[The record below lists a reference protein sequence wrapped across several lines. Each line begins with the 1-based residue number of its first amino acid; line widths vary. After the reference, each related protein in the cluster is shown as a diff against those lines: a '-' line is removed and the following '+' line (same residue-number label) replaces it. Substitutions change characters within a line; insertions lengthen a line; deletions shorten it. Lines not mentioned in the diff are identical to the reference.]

1 MQVLGGPLVNMRLCA
16 NVTVPDLQ
24 VSTDII
30 EFGEVKCGEC
40 RIISIQLHNYHPV
53 HCDWSA
59 VPTEDTKKQVTKQIV
74 FFLYFFVFAVNFITN

>member
-1 MQVLGGPLVNMRLCA
+1 MIGQVLGGPQVNVRLCA

-24 VSTDII
+24 VSTDLI

-40 RIISIQLHNYHPV
+40 RIVTNQLFNYQSV

-59 VPTEDTKKQVTKQIV
+59 LPTEHTKKQV
-74 FFLYFFVFAVNFITN
+74 AEITRWAGQSPT